1 MGEAPTEE
9 PIQIAALPGFKPY
22 KQTQAQ
28 KKELVLLLLLLFLSL
43 LFYLPFIASSSLFDN
58 N

>member
-1 MGEAPTEE
+1 MGETPTEE

-28 KKELVLLLLLLFLSL
+28 KKELVLLLLLFLLL
-43 LFYLPFIASSSLFDN
+43 LFYLPFIVSSSLFDN